1 MSKILLTSSAAVL
14 TLSFCFGLGSEAG
27 ASSVAVCERVRH
39 VCLGTGKSAEFC
51 QANFEHCRNHQT
63 HTGGLTSDDLLG
75 AVSLWGTTSN
85 NYARDHHPTPAS
97 VEVQAPGSKVN
108 GGRQGQCRSFRSAAP
123 VDWQR
128 LVTFKQDAA
137 MRQGALVQNPTP
149 LHFQRR
155 KRDLGGSARD

>member
-14 TLSFCFGLGSEAG
+14 ALSFCFGLGSEAG

-39 VCLGTGKSAEFC
+39 VCLGTGKSVEFC
-51 QANFEHCRNHQT
+51 QANFEHCRSHQT

-85 NYARDHHPTPAS
+85 NYARDNHPTPAS

-108 GGRQGQCRSFRSAAP
+108 GGGKASVRVLGARR
-123 VDWQR
+123 R
-128 LVTFKQDAA
+128 LT
-137 MRQGALVQNPTP
+137 
-149 LHFQRR
+149 
-155 KRDLGGSARD
+155 GSGW